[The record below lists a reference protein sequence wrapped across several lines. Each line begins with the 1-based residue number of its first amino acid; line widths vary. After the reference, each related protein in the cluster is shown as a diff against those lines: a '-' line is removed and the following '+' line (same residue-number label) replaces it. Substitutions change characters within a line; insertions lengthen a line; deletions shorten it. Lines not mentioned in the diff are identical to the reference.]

1 MNRTSSI
8 KAVFL
13 LAITMTFGSA
23 MAASNAG
30 AAVEMQRVEVAG
42 QKAKDIARLDVKAA
56 CPAITQE
63 LRSALRSSYDRHE
76 ANGVVR
82 VQFRVLGDQVSAV
95 TARGGPSEYRAP
107 IRRTVQM
114 LSCADNSGADQLY
127 AFELVFKPLSDS
139 NDEQVV
145 ALLSK

>member
-1 MNRTSSI
+1 MNRTSSL
-8 KAVFL
+8 KAAFL

-95 TARGGPSEYRAP
+95 TSRNPALAAATHSSREPTAFHVARRQSPS
-107 IRRTVQM
+107 
-114 LSCADNSGADQLY
+114 
-127 AFELVFKPLSDS
+127 
-139 NDEQVV
+139 
-145 ALLSK
+145 

>member
-1 MNRTSSI
+1 MNRTSYI
-8 KAVFL
+8 KAACL
-13 LAITMTFGSA
+13 LAITMTFGST
-23 MAASNAG
+23 MAASNN

-42 QKAKDIARLDVKAA
+42 QKAKDIARLDVKTA
-56 CPAITQE
+56 CPAIAQE
-63 LRSALRSSYDRHE
+63 LKSALRSTYDRHE

-82 VQFRVLGDQVSAV
+82 VQFRVQGDQVSAV

-107 IRRTVQM
+107 IRRTVYQ
-114 LSCADNSGADQLY
+114 LSCSDNSGADQLY

-139 NDEQVV
+139 NDEQIV